1 MNVKKNVK
9 KIDFSILGDI
19 STKNTCLVFIHGWGG
34 NKNSFK
40 KVAGSFAIK
49 NSLWFLP
56 QAPYLLDEEHKY
68 SWTFEK
74 SPGKYEREEPVQ
86 LMLNFLEEQV
96 FSKFDSKDVFIFGFS
111 QGALVCYE
119 LLKILDKPIAGLFPI
134 SGFIADQNKTIKRI
148 HAAQMNTPI
157 VIGHG
162 LNDKVVSF
170 HESELAFNLLK
181 NESNN
186 VILESYKGGHKIG
199 YSYIKKIRD
208 LIHQIH

>member
-1 MNVKKNVK
+1 MNVKKNLK
-9 KIDFSILGDI
+9 KIEFSILGDL
-19 STKNTCLVFIHGWGG
+19 STKNICLVFIHGWGG

-49 NSLWFLP
+49 KSVWFLP
-56 QAPYLLDEEHKY
+56 QAPYLLDGEDKY

-86 LMLNFLEEQV
+86 LMLNFLEQQV
-96 FSKFDSKDVFIFGFS
+96 FSRFDSKDVFLFGFS

-148 HAAQMNTPI
+148 NAAQMNTPI

-162 LNDKVVSF
+162 LKDEVVSF

-181 NESNN
+181 NESSN

>member
-1 MNVKKNVK
+1 MNIK
-9 KIDFSILGDI
+9 KIDFSILGDT

-49 NSLWFLP
+49 NSVWLLP
-56 QAPYLLDEEHKY
+56 QAPYPLDGENRY

-74 SPGKYEREEPVQ
+74 SPGKYERDEPVQ
-86 LMLNFLEEQV
+86 MMLSFLDEQV
-96 FSKFDSKDVFIFGFS
+96 FSRFDSKDVFIFGFS

-119 LLKILDKPIAGLFPI
+119 LLKVLDKPVAGFFPI
-134 SGFIADQNKTIKRI
+134 SGFIADQNITIKRI
-148 HAAQMNTPI
+148 HNAQINTPI

-162 LNDKVVSF
+162 LNDDVVLF
-170 HESELAFNLLK
+170 HESELALELLN
-181 NESNN
+181 NETNN

-199 YSYIKKIRD
+199 YSYIKKVKD
-208 LIHQIH
+208 LIDRMH

>member
-1 MNVKKNVK
+1 MNVKKNLK
-9 KIDFSILGDI
+9 KIEFSILGDL
-19 STKNTCLVFIHGWGG
+19 STKNICLVFIHGWGG

-49 NSLWFLP
+49 KSVWFLP
-56 QAPYLLDEEHKY
+56 QAPYLLDGEDKY

-96 FSKFDSKDVFIFGFS
+96 FSRFDSKDVFLFGFS

-148 HAAQMNTPI
+148 NAAQMNTPI

-162 LNDKVVSF
+162 LKDEVVSF

-181 NESNN
+181 NESSN

>member
-1 MNVKKNVK
+1 MNVKKNLK
-9 KIDFSILGDI
+9 KIEFSILGDL
-19 STKNTCLVFIHGWGG
+19 STKNICLVFIHGWGG

-49 NSLWFLP
+49 KSVWFLP
-56 QAPYLLDEEHKY
+56 QAPYLLDGEDKY

-96 FSKFDSKDVFIFGFS
+96 FSRFDSKDVFLFGFS

-148 HAAQMNTPI
+148 NAAQMNTPI

-162 LNDKVVSF
+162 LKDEVVSF

-181 NESNN
+181 NESSN
-186 VILESYKGGHKIG
+186 VMLESYKGGHKIG